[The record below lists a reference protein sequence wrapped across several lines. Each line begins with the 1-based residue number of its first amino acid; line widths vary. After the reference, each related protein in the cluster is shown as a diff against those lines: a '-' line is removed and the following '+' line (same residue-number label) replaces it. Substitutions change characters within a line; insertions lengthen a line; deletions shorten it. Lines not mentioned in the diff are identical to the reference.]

1 MANVLFLGGSK
12 VRELNDIIGT
22 PYVAELVLRY
32 IDGSLERWMEEEKTL
47 NEEYLDK
54 IDEALNEIKHN
65 QKQSPQKISKRL
77 QIAQGAHTKKKIKD
91 PMKDQ
96 MYYKTQL
103 KKAITD
109 KQCHY
114 KEYPRGWNSSKD
126 YFVNNNSSDGRIEK
140 SPMKIPNVPK

>member
-1 MANVLFLGGSK
+1 MSTSPVQASLFCPSNSSDKSK
-12 VRELNDIIGT
+12 LMKEFIIT
-22 PYVAELVLRY
+22 PYEKVLS
-32 IDGSLERWMEEEKTL
+32 I
-47 NEEYLDK
+47 
-54 IDEALNEIKHN
+54 LNEIKHN